1 MEIAGELRVSE
12 RGQMS
17 LPANARRRWDLTEGG
32 QVGYI
37 DLGDVLVVVPGG
49 VAGLRSE
56 LFSAISAEDWAQAQA
71 GFGDPELANQ

>member
-1 MEIAGELRVSE
+1 MSD

-17 LPANARRRWDLTEGG
+17 LPANARRRWNLTDGG

-37 DLGDVLVVVPGG
+37 DLGDVLLVVPGG
-49 VAGLRSE
+49 VAGLQAE
-56 LFSAISAEDWAQAQA
+56 LFSSITDDDWTDARD